1 MGSNQ
6 TTTEGPYIETDRSG
20 YELLNVPLLNKG
32 TGFTDAERELFDL
45 HGLLPPTIATLDEQ
59 IARRLQAL
67 RQLPNDFERYVFLR
81 GLQDTNEVLFYAL
94 LVRHLDEMLPIVYTP
109 TVGLGCQYFSQSF
122 RKPRGLFL
130 SIPHQ
135 NLISRI
141 LANAHFHS
149 VEAIV
154 VTDGERILG
163 LGDQGVGGMGI
174 SIGKLSL
181 YTGCG
186 GLNPSNTLPIL
197 LDVGTDNP
205 ERLSDPLYI
214 GWRHERVRGQAYD
227 NFIEAFVQAVIERW
241 PHVLLQWED
250 FARNNATRLLERYRD
265 RLCTFNDDI
274 QGTAV
279 VAAGTL
285 LAAVNV
291 TGVPMK
297 EQRVAVLGAGGAG
310 SGISALLLRAMT
322 DDGLSESEA
331 RSRFYLVDRD
341 GLLVE
346 GMPDLL
352 PFQKPFVQP
361 RHAVANWLL
370 ERENIIGLGDVV
382 RNARPTVLIGVS
394 GQPGAFPESVI
405 RAMASVVPRPVIFPL
420 SNPTSRA
427 EATPADLMTWTDGR
441 AVIGSGSPFPP
452 LLKDGVYRRVDQTN
466 NSYVFPGIGLGAIA
480 VRARRI
486 SDGMLM
492 AAARALA
499 DVSPARL
506 NAQANLLPPVTE
518 LRDVSL
524 QVAQA
529 VALQARGEGLTQPL
543 DGGEINRVIRA
554 KMWLPVYRPYR
565 KAKHTPPEN
574 SGAPNQ
580 ATQLAPGRRRSRR
593 G

>member
-1 MGSNQ
+1 MSLEHGHAALRSP
-6 TTTEGPYIETDRSG
+6 TVETDRSG
-20 YELLNVPLLNKG
+20 YDLLNSPLLNKG
-32 TGFTDAERELFDL
+32 TGFTDAERDLFDL
-45 HGLLPPTIATLDEQ
+45 HGLLPPMVATLDEQ
-59 IARRLQAL
+59 AARRLQAM
-67 RQLPNDFERYVFLR
+67 RQLPNDYARYVFLR

-94 LVRHLDEMLPIVYTP
+94 LVRHLEEMLPIVYTP

-130 SIPHQ
+130 SMPHKER
-135 NLISRI
+135 IARI
-141 LANAHFHS
+141 LGHPRFDN

-163 LGDQGVGGMGI
+163 LGDQGAGGMGI
-174 SIGKLSL
+174 PIGKLSL

-186 GLNPSNTLPIL
+186 GLHPATTLPVV

-227 NFIEAFVQAVIERW
+227 DFIEAFVSAVVKRW

-250 FARNNATRLLERYRD
+250 FARDNATRLLERYRD
-265 RLCTFNDDI
+265 RLCTFNDDV

-291 TGVPMK
+291 TGVPMR

-310 SGISALLLRAMT
+310 TGISSLLLRAMVE
-322 DDGLSESEA
+322 DGLPEAEA
-331 RSRFYLVDRD
+331 RRRFYLVDRD

-346 GMPDLL
+346 GMPGLL
-352 PFQKPFVQP
+352 SFQEPFMQP
-361 RHAVANWLL
+361 QGAVADWNL
-370 ERENIIGLGDVV
+370 ERAGAVGLADVV

-394 GQPGAFPESVI
+394 GQPGAFPEGVI
-405 RAMASVVPRPVIFPL
+405 RTMAAPVDVM
-420 SNPTSRA
+420 A
-427 EATPADLMTWTDGR
+427 WTEGR
-441 AVIGSGSPFPP
+441 AVIGTGSPFPP
-452 LLKDGVYRRVDQTN
+452 LLKNGAYVRVDQTN
-466 NSYVFPGIGLGAIA
+466 NSYVFPGIGLAAIA
-480 VRARRI
+480 VHARRI

-506 NAQANLLPPVTE
+506 NPNANLLPPVSE

-524 QVAQA
+524 RVAQA
-529 VALQARGEGLTQPL
+529 VAMQARKDGLTEQM
-543 DGGEINRVIRA
+543 DAGDMYQKIRDR
-554 KMWLPVYRPYR
+554 MWTPVYRPYR
-565 KAKHTPPEN
+565 RKA
-574 SGAPNQ
+574 A
-580 ATQLAPGRRRSRR
+580 
-593 G
+593 